1 MIRTIL
7 FCAGTLALA
16 STAAMADPNA
26 GAGANPQFK
35 PDAAEASLMI
45 SPTEVSSRDD
55 AQKLGDAEFLIAD
68 INVDGAVDKSEFG
81 ALVGAT
87 PDSADAP
94 SLDRNFAA
102 IAKGDGKI
110 TRQEMIDARTKNFDQ
125 ADANRDKRLD
135 AGEQEQF
142 AALVTRKPAA
152 KPVAQ

>member
-7 FCAGTLALA
+7 FCAGTIALA

-26 GAGANPQFK
+26 EAGAKPQFK
-35 PDAAEASLMI
+35 PDASEASLMI
-45 SPTEVSSRDD
+45 SPNEVSSRDD

-81 ALVGAT
+81 AFVGAA
-87 PDSADAP
+87 PDDADAAAV
-94 SLDRNFAA
+94 DKTFAS

-135 AGEQEQF
+135 TAEQRNF
-142 AALVTRKPAA
+142 ATLVTGKPAA